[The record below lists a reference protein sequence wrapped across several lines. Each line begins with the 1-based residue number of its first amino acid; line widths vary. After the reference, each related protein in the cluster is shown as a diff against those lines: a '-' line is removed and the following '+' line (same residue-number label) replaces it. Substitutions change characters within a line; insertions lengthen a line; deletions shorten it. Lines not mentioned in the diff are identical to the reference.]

1 MMYSIKRTQ
10 LYAYH
15 SNVVN
20 TQLHRS
26 SYCHVSNIL
35 WITISETASLWVIH
49 HVMSFFLVYL
59 STSES
64 PKYIHSSSLSPPLT
78 ARTEPCTLWC
88 RIAHYPPHCLR
99 TSFTLWWRI
108 RIIRT
113 TCVLHYSQGL
123 QLCWSCR
130 HIAWRCVCLSLA
142 ECHIVPL
149 RYRYISDAALS
160 PYISSFEIL
169 SHITI
174 QSSLQIH
181 CLQLDLLRQYRIFQ
195 VWNILSNLHTL

>member
-35 WITISETASLWVIH
+35 WITIPETASLWVIH

-64 PKYIHSSSLSPPLT
+64 PKYIHFSSPSPPLT
-78 ARTEPCTLWC
+78 ARTEPCTLWR
-88 RIAHYPPHCLR
+88 RIARYPSRCLR

-108 RIIRT
+108 RIIRM
-113 TCVLHYSQGL
+113 TCVLHHSQGL
-123 QLCWSCR
+123 RLCWSR
-130 HIAWRCVCLSLA
+130 WHIAWRCLCLSPA

-149 RYRYISDAALS
+149 RYWYISDAALS
-160 PYISSFEIL
+160 PYIFSFEML
-169 SHITI
+169 SLITI
-174 QSSLQIH
+174 QSSLWIH
-181 CLQLDLLRQYRIFQ
+181 RLQLHLLRQYRIFQ